1 MLWAAGCGPRAQSR
15 TEGLVKVVTS
25 REASNVGAMSRSFV
39 LLKVA
44 YAVEALVP
52 YIPLVHYFCKAR
64 LGRDARDIVA
74 SARF

>member
-1 MLWAAGCGPRAQSR
+1 MVWFIFVGRGCGPRAQSR

-44 YAVEALVP
+44 YAVEALVS
-52 YIPLVHYFCKAR
+52 YRPLADYFAAFDKNA
-64 LGRDARDIVA
+64 AA
-74 SARF
+74 A